1 MKWRILV
8 SAPYLLS
15 CIDQYRSVFAAHDAE
30 IVLAVVNE
38 RLTEA
43 ELLGLVGDIDGVVAG
58 DDSFTRRVLE
68 KATPRLKVISKWGTG
83 IDAFDQE
90 ACRDLGVA
98 IRNTLDAFTDPVA
111 DSVMGYILSFA
122 RRIPWMDRQVKACA
136 WDKNPGRALNETT
149 LGIIGVGRIG
159 KAVVRRAAAFG
170 MRVIG
175 NDLVTMPREF
185 LEETGLEMVTKDEL
199 LCQADFVSLSCDLN
213 PTSRHLM
220 DRGAFALMKPNA
232 VLVNMARGSIVDETA
247 LVKSLREGE
256 IAGAG
261 LDVFEDEPLPLE
273 SPLRRMDNVLLAPH
287 NSNSSPKAWARVH
300 ERTLMNLFEVLEGVA
315 Q

>member
-15 CIDQYRSVFAAHDAE
+15 CIDRYRSVFAAHDSE
-30 IVLAVVNE
+30 IVLPIVNE

-83 IDAFDQE
+83 IDAFDQK
-90 ACRDLGVA
+90 ACQDLGVA
-98 IRNTLDAFTDPVA
+98 IRNTLDAFIDPVA

-122 RRIPWMDRQVKACA
+122 RQIPWMDRQMKGGA
-136 WDKNPGRALNETT
+136 WDKKPGRALNETT

-159 KAVVRRAAAFG
+159 KAVVHRAQAFG
-170 MRVIG
+170 MRVVG
-175 NDLVTMPREF
+175 NDTATMPPEF
-185 LEETGLEMVTKDEL
+185 LEETGLEMVTKEKL
-199 LCQADFVSLSCDLN
+199 LCQADFVTLTCDLN
-213 PTSRHLM
+213 PTSHHLM

-232 VLVNMARGSIVDETA
+232 VLVNTARGQIVDEHA
-247 LVKSLREGE
+247 LVESLLEGK
-256 IAGAG
+256 IGGAG
-261 LDVFEDEPLPLE
+261 LDVFEDEPLPSQ
-273 SPLRRMDNVLLAPH
+273 SPLRQMDNVLLAPH
-287 NSNSSPKAWARVH
+287 NSNSSPRAWTRVH
-300 ERTLMNLFEVLEGVA
+300 ERTLSNLFEVLEGA
-315 Q
+315 AK

>member
-30 IVLAVVNE
+30 IVLPIVNE

-43 ELLGLVGDIDGVVAG
+43 ELLELVGDIDGVVAG
-58 DDSFTRRVLE
+58 DDGFSRKVLE

-90 ACRDLGVA
+90 ACRDHGVA

-111 DSVMGYILSFA
+111 DSVMGYILAFA
-122 RRIPWMDRQVKACA
+122 RQIPWMDRQVKAGEWA
-136 WDKNPGRALNETT
+136 KNPGRALNETI

-159 KAVVRRAAAFG
+159 KAVGHRARVFG

-175 NDLVTMPREF
+175 NDIVTMPPEF
-185 LEETGLEMVTKDEL
+185 LEETGMEMFTKEEL
-199 LCQADFVSLSCDLN
+199 LSRADFVTLSCDLN
-213 PTSRHLM
+213 PTSHHLM
-220 DRGAFALMKPNA
+220 DRSAFALMKPDA
-232 VLVNMARGSIVDETA
+232 VLVNMARGLIVDEAA
-247 LVKSLREGE
+247 LVNALLDGK

-261 LDVFEDEPLPLE
+261 LDVFEDEPLPLH
-273 SPLRRMDNVLLAPH
+273 SPLRQMDNVLLAPH
-287 NSNSSPKAWARVH
+287 NSNSSPKAWTRVH
-300 ERTLMNLFEVLEGVA
+300 KRTLINLFEVLEGA
-315 Q
+315 AK